1 MMVQSIYMPRRLARE
16 ERISVRGVGHRVL
29 RFGPPSDDPVVL
41 LHGWLD
47 TAETFQFLVD
57 AFASDLPF
65 AAFDWRGFGASDWSG
80 YGYWF
85 PEYFA
90 DLDQLLDRLCAD
102 APARLVGHS
111 MGGNIALIYSGIR
124 PERVRRVV
132 SLEGFGLP
140 RSRPAEAP
148 DRLRDWLQQLRA
160 PPSFGEYQDYHEL
173 ARRLQR
179 GNPRLEPEIAMF
191 IARAWA
197 RPSPGGGVRL
207 VADPAHRMLNPY
219 LYRREEAAAC
229 WGRITAPAMLVLA
242 ELSEFLPRLGEDG
255 RPEAFR
261 RSIPG
266 LRVEVM
272 AGVSHMLHHERPSEV
287 ARLVEDFLLEE

>member
-1 MMVQSIYMPRRLARE
+1 MKPSDHPNQTELSLPAATGTYLLWLHLRHTAAIRVGRLGRITFRRGWYGYVGSAFGPGGLAARLGRHLRTDKKLRWHIDYLACHARFVGALIFEAPGELECRVAAMLARSCA
-16 ERISVRGVGHRVL
+16 R
-29 RFGPPSDDPVVL
+29 PV
-41 LHGWLD
+41 D
-47 TAETFQFLVD
+47 
-57 AFASDLPF
+57 
-65 AAFDWRGFGASDWSG
+65 GFGASDWSG

-160 PPSFGEYQDYHEL
+160 PPSFGEYQDDHEL

-197 RPSPGGGVRL
+197 RPSPGG
-207 VADPAHRMLNPY
+207 
-219 LYRREEAAAC
+219 AAAISRWPSSSC
-229 WGRITAPAMLVLA
+229 
-242 ELSEFLPRLGEDG
+242 
-255 RPEAFR
+255 
-261 RSIPG
+261 PG
-266 LRVEVM
+266 
-272 AGVSHMLHHERPSEV
+272 SST
-287 ARLVEDFLLEE
+287 

>member
-1 MMVQSIYMPRRLARE
+1 MTAQTIYTPRRVARE
-16 ERISVRGVGHRVL
+16 ERVDMRGVAHRIL
-29 RFGPPSDDPVVL
+29 RFGPPSADPVVL

-47 TAETFQFLVD
+47 TADTFQFLVD
-57 AFASDLPF
+57 AVASDLPF
-65 AAFDWRGFGASDWSG
+65 AAFDWRGFGGSGWSG

-90 DLDQLLDRLCAD
+90 DLDLLLDHLCPD

-111 MGGNIALIYSGIR
+111 MGGNIALIYAGVR

-140 RSRPAEAP
+140 RSKPEDTPGRY
-148 DRLRDWLQQLRA
+148 RDWLQQLRQA
-160 PPSFGEYQDYHEL
+160 PTFGEYRDYHDL
-173 ARRLQR
+173 AQRLQR
-179 GNPRLEPEIAMF
+179 GNPRLAPEIAMF
-191 IARAWA
+191 VARAWA
-197 RPSPGGGVRL
+197 RPVPDGGVRL
-207 VADPAHRMLNPY
+207 VADPAHKMLNPY

-229 WGRITAPAMLVLA
+229 WSQITAPALLVLA

-261 RSIPG
+261 QWIAG

-272 AGVSHMLHHERPSEV
+272 AGVGHMLHHERPAEV
-287 ARLVEDFLLEE
+287 ARLVEGFLLEE